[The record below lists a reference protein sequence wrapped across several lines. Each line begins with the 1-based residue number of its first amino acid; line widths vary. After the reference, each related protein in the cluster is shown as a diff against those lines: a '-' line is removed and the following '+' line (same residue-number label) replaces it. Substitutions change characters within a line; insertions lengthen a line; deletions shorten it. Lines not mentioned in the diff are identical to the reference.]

1 MKIIQIRGING
12 SGKTTLVRGLL
23 DTLEY
28 ENVEVFVNG
37 KAVICH
43 KSERIFVIGRY
54 DKNECGGCDASIENG
69 NDLKELIAKVT
80 KEYKPEILIFEGVM
94 YGKTFSFTYEIFKYS
109 QKIKAEFIAICLE
122 PSFETVLQRI
132 YERNGG
138 KDINIKS
145 LESGWKG
152 CIRSNDKLKKMGVP
166 IIRLDTGKMIKHEM
180 ESYIRDTLYE
190 V

>member
-94 YGKTFSFTYEIFKYS
+94 YGKTFSFTYEIFKCLHEANIGVKMIDLGSSGINVIIGVADSDYE
-109 QKIKAEFIAICLE
+109 KTLIA
-122 PSFETVLQRI
+122 
-132 YERNGG
+132 
-138 KDINIKS
+138 
-145 LESGWKG
+145 
-152 CIRSNDKLKKMGVP
+152 LKK
-166 IIRLDTGKMIKHEM
+166 LSEIK
-180 ESYIRDTLYE
+180 I
-190 V
+190 